1 MHADR
6 IRGLMAPRA
15 SPSFQVKTQKVQSKD
30 NPNLIS
36 LFVHA
41 LWSSIG
47 AQKDFKCEM
56 SKSSVELRPDNGQ
69 YRRYNVVITGV
80 IITTPFIMT
89 PRAFVCRLWWFA

>member
-6 IRGLMAPRA
+6 IKGLMAPRA

-56 SKSSVELRPDNGQ
+56 S
-69 YRRYNVVITGV
+69 
-80 IITTPFIMT
+80 
-89 PRAFVCRLWWFA
+89 